1 MIVAVNLETFY
12 CILLLFNFPNCHLLC
27 ILPFKII
34 VSFNSLKHT
43 LNDDFLVY
51 LKQTIATFFSSVMA
65 AIGGNSSG
73 QGSHLTI
80 NMLPM
85 HVFAMDDSV
94 QLCSTRVCSHKFCL
108 IIVHNPVFELV
119 GDAVVNVYINHEK
132 KFAFVEMRTVE
143 EASNAMALD
152 GIIFEACHSETFFS

>member
-85 HVFAMDDSV
+85 HVFEMDDSFNFV
-94 QLCSTRVCSHKFCL
+94 
-108 IIVHNPVFELV
+108 VH
-119 GDAVVNVYINHEK
+119 VYVLTS
-132 KFAFVEMRTVE
+132 FV
-143 EASNAMALD
+143 
-152 GIIFEACHSETFFS
+152 